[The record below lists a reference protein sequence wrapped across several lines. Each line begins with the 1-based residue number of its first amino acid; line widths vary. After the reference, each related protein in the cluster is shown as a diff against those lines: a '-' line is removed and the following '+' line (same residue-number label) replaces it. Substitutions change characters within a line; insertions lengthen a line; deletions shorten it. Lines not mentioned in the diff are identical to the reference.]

1 MKNSYKMV
9 IALFAGAFYLPNAN
23 GQTHIG
29 EGAGT
34 VGGGHVFI
42 GTYAGKSNSANGL
55 YNTYIGFGSGTKGV
69 TDFGNVYLGS
79 FSGEKAEN
87 SLANTFIGGSAGQYH
102 INGEGNVYMGYQTGM
117 FTSGSLNVSIGRW
130 AGQKSKGTQ
139 NCFLG
144 NESGLKNEAG
154 SYNVFMGAKAGTS
167 NETGN
172 FNTFLGHGAGLSNT
186 NGEKNTYL
194 GYASGGNAG
203 LKNATA
209 IGASAM
215 VTGSHCLVLGNN
227 ANVGIGYSA
236 PFYQLQLSKD
246 IAAKAGSSTW
256 SILSDFRLKRNI
268 SEFTEGL
275 DALKQIKPVW
285 FQYNGKAGIETG
297 DKKFVGII
305 AQEMQKV
312 APYTIGTFI
321 YQDSLGNKTEYLDYD
336 ANAVTYILINSVKE
350 QQRVIEDKE
359 AKIQELENRLT
370 KLERI
375 VAATGS
381 IAKTEPNANGVV
393 LEQNAPNGFSGSSD
407 IKYFIPQSVKEATI
421 HVYSVN
427 GTKVHSY
434 SVKERGEGKLTISA
448 SDFENGVFLYDL
460 VTDGKSNGVKKM
472 VVER

>member
-9 IALFAGAFYLPNAN
+9 ITLFAGALYLPYANA
-23 GQTHIG
+23 QTHFG
-29 EGAGT
+29 EGVGT

-42 GTYAGKSNSANGL
+42 GTYAGKSNGANGL
-55 YNTYIGFGSGTKGV
+55 YNTYIGYGSGTKGV

-87 SLANTFIGGSAGQYH
+87 SSSNIFIGSSAGQNH
-102 INGEGNVYMGYQTGM
+102 TNGDGNIYMGYQAGM
-117 FTSGSLNVSIGRW
+117 FTSGSLNVGIGRW

-144 NESGLKNEAG
+144 NESGLMNEAG

-194 GYASGGNAG
+194 GYAAGGNAG
-203 LKNATA
+203 LVNATA
-209 IGASAM
+209 VGASAM

-236 PFYQLQLSKD
+236 PFYQLQLSKS
-246 IAAKAGSSTW
+246 IAAKAGSSAW
-256 SILSDFRLKRNI
+256 SVVSDSRLKRNVT
-268 SEFTEGL
+268 EFTDGL
-275 DALKQIKPVW
+275 NQLKQIKPVW

-297 DKKFVGII
+297 DTKFVGII
-305 AQEMQKV
+305 AQEMQKI
-312 APYTIGTFI
+312 APYTVGTFV

-350 QQRVIEDKE
+350 QQRIIEDKE
-359 AKIQELENRLT
+359 AQIQNLESR
-370 KLERI
+370 LERLERL
-375 VAATGS
+375 VSATPGGFNSAGKEAGS
-381 IAKTEPNANGVV
+381 
-393 LEQNAPNGFSGSSD
+393 LEQNVPNGFSNKTS
-407 IKYFIPQSVKEATI
+407 IKYFIPQSVNTAVIDIYTVAGVKVSSHTI
-421 HVYSVN
+421 LERGAGELVISADKYRSGVHVY
-427 GTKVHSY
+427 
-434 SVKERGEGKLTISA
+434 
-448 SDFENGVFLYDL
+448 DL
-460 VTDGKSNGVKKM
+460 IMDGKSLGAKKM
-472 VVER
+472 VVE

>member
-1 MKNSYKMV
+1 MKKSYKMV
-9 IALFAGAFYLPNAN
+9 IALFAGALYLPYANA
-23 GQTHIG
+23 QTHYG

-42 GTYAGKSNSANGL
+42 GTNAGKSNGANGL
-55 YNTYIGFGSGTKGV
+55 YNTYIGYGSGTKGI

-87 SLANTFIGGSAGQYH
+87 SVVNTFIGRSAGQNH
-102 INGEGNVYMGYQTGM
+102 TNGEGNIYMGDQAGM
-117 FTSGSLNVSIGRW
+117 LTSGNFNIAIGRW
-130 AGQKSKGTQ
+130 AGQNIKGSQ

-144 NESGLKNEAG
+144 NESGLKNQAG

-203 LKNATA
+203 LINATA

-236 PFYQLQLSKD
+236 PFYQLQLSKS

-256 SILSDFRLKRNI
+256 SILSDLRLKRNVT
-268 SEFTEGL
+268 EFTDGL
-275 DALKQIKPVW
+275 SQLKQIRPVW
-285 FQYNGKAGIETG
+285 FQYNGQAGIETG

-305 AQEMQKV
+305 AQEMQKI
-312 APYTIGTFI
+312 APYTVGTFVH
-321 YQDSLGNKTEYLDYD
+321 QDSLGNKTEYLDYD

-359 AKIQELENRLT
+359 AKIQALESRLE
-370 KLERI
+370 KLERLVNVSPGI
-375 VAATGS
+375 FNKQPEGGA
-381 IAKTEPNANGVV
+381 
-393 LEQNAPNGFSGSSD
+393 LEQNVPNGFSTKTS
-407 IKYFIPQSVKEATI
+407 IKYFIPQSVKTAVI
-421 HVYSVN
+421 DVYTVA
-427 GTKVHSY
+427 GVKVSSHPIL
-434 SVKERGEGKLTISA
+434 ERGAGELVLSA
-448 SDFENGVFLYDL
+448 DKYRSGVHVYDL
-460 VTDGKSNGVKKM
+460 VMDGKSLGAKKM
-472 VVER
+472 VVE